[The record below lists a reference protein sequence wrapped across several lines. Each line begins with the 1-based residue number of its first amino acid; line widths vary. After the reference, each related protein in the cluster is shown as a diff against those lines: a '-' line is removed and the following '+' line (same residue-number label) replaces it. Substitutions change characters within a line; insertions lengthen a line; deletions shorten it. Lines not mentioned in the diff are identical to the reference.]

1 MSVKVGCV
9 FSGSQVFAIKVYSSE
24 RTACEGLFFFCF
36 WLYLIN
42 SVGSSQAL
50 ILANCFEVKDNELD
64 VEEALL

>member
-9 FSGSQVFAIKVYSSE
+9 FSGSQVFAIRVYSSE
-24 RTACEGLFFFCF
+24 RIACEGLFFFCF

-42 SVGSSQAL
+42 SVWSSQTL
-50 ILANCFEVKDNELD
+50 ILANRFEVEDNEPD